1 MITVES
7 VWKRELIR
15 LAVKLQKRYQQKRW
29 TILSEAALEKEVFI
43 GTFAVR
49 KLLDSNKVSQKLS
62 EKKFSVTFHPIR
74 NPDEIKEPIKHFTHA
89 FDLMHGTRHEL
100 TMRKLMEQFI
110 HSHHFSPFV
119 PVGQN
124 MVGIFVASDWKR
136 KEGLYYV
143 MLKRL
148 TQIFREVGG
157 EI

>member
-15 LAVKLQKRYQQKRW
+15 LANKLQKRYEQKRW

-49 KLLDSNKVSQKLS
+49 KLLDSNKVSQKLLG
-62 EKKFSVTFHPIR
+62 KKFRATFYPAR
-74 NPDEIKEPIKHFTHA
+74 NRDEIKESIKHFSHR
-89 FDLMHGTRHEL
+89 FDLMHGTPQEL

-110 HSHHFSPFV
+110 HSYHFSPFV
-119 PVGQN
+119 PIGKN

-148 TQIFREVGG
+148 IEIFREVGD
-157 EI
+157 EA